1 MLTRSIFDSPLATF
15 AEMDRLFDTMVGGA
29 PLPMPAAGAR
39 SRVLFPALNIYEDE
53 ANVYAEA
60 ELPGYALADLD
71 VSFAG
76 DELTIRGKR
85 QLNLPE
91 GATSLRR
98 ERLAGE
104 FERTIR
110 LPVEIDVER
119 VEATLANGVLLI
131 TLPKSRS
138 AQARKIE
145 VRAAGEA
152 S

>member
-1 MLTRSIFDSPLATF
+1 MLTRSVFESPLATF
-15 AEMDRLFDTMVGGA
+15 AEMDRLFDSMVGNG
-29 PLPMPAAGAR
+29 PFPMLAAGAR

-60 ELPGYALADLD
+60 ELPGFSLSDLD
-71 VSFAG
+71 VSIAG
-76 DELTIRGKR
+76 DELTIRGRR
-85 QLNLPE
+85 QLSLPE

-104 FERTIR
+104 FERTIT
-110 LPVEIDVER
+110 LPVEIDVEH
-119 VEATLANGVLLI
+119 VEATLTNGVLLI

-145 VRAAGEA
+145 VRAAADA